1 MATVNREELIR
12 DNRRIS
18 IQIEQ
23 MANSSMA
30 EQDLTAMQA
39 NMLRYILRH
48 SDTGTALTAIHR
60 EFGYSMAALSGMLKR
75 LRKKGYVRVEPCD
88 GDDRRK
94 LLFGTSQGEEV
105 REYLDRAMDT
115 AQDRL
120 CDCFSPEELE
130 SLDRLQ
136 KKMLQNLS
144 ALSEKKHNKEASES

>member
-48 SDTGTALTAIHR
+48 SDTGTSLTAIHQ
-60 EFGYSMAALSGMLKR
+60 AAIAAASPTCSFSFCAYTR
-75 LRKKGYVRVEPCD
+75 L
-88 GDDRRK
+88 
-94 LLFGTSQGEEV
+94 
-105 REYLDRAMDT
+105 
-115 AQDRL
+115 
-120 CDCFSPEELE
+120 
-130 SLDRLQ
+130 
-136 KKMLQNLS
+136 
-144 ALSEKKHNKEASES
+144 